1 MLIFKY
7 SSLTIIAFSMSHIG
21 KTSNIVFC
29 PLRLWLILRWPL
41 TLTSRRGRSKLISI
55 LPWWTSHP
63 SISDLVYGMQFIS
76 NWLFANWIRAKCCFA
91 AWLSCQMGWIVEQR
105 LLTIAS
111 VCVCVIAVWQAKT
124 LQYSIFEQWHCQDCG
139 FARTF
144 AVRLLK
150 LCGNNFRYEIENF
163 AQNCPFMVN
172 AYLIQIGLHRYQARE
187 YRRFWCADADVCS
200 GWAGTGHF
208 YRRWITF

>member
-1 MLIFKY
+1 MECNLLAIDCLRIEFGLNAALLHDCHVKWDG
-7 SSLTIIAFSMSHIG
+7 SSNNDYL
-21 KTSNIVFC
+21 
-29 PLRLWLILRWPL
+29 
-41 TLTSRRGRSKLISI
+41 
-55 LPWWTSHP
+55 
-63 SISDLVYGMQFIS
+63 Q
-76 NWLFANWIRAKCCFA
+76 
-91 AWLSCQMGWIVEQR
+91 
-105 LLTIAS
+105 LLL
-111 VCVCVIAVWQAKT
+111 CVCVIAVWQAKT